1 MFANIYKK
9 IVTDF
14 SKLTL
19 LFLLFLIFFSLYQS
33 KNFNLDASSDALL
46 LEGDPDL
53 KYLREVNQTYGSK
66 DFLVLT
72 YAPVSSFTDKE
83 TILNLQLLKSKIEK
97 LTWVDSVITVID
109 VPLLKSTDEG
119 LMDRLKNYKTL
130 AYPEIDRERGFDEIV
145 NSPIYKNY
153 VISEDGKT
161 SGIVVYLKKD
171 ERLAEYIKIKD
182 KYYNQSIGIGLSK
195 EEKKNYKKFIKE
207 YEDYKNLYNIRNHQ
221 NITEIRDVISKYG
234 ENAKIHLGGI
244 PMIADDMMSYIKSDI
259 VVFGVGVFVF
269 IVFTLWFVFKNIK
282 WVIMPLLG
290 CGTSVIIMIGL
301 LGLIGWKVTVISS
314 NFIALMLIL
323 NMAMNIHLTVRFLQL
338 KKEFPQLTKSE
349 AIFEASKKMIL
360 PILYTVLTTICAFL
374 SLVFS
379 GIKPIIDFGWM
390 MTLGLM
396 VSLIVTFLLLP
407 SLISLLS
414 SENEIG
420 LKDTEKSLITS
431 VLGAFTKKNKIII
444 FGTTILI
451 IIFSITGIFK
461 LEVENSFIN
470 YFDKETEIF
479 KGMKKIDDDL
489 GGTTPLNIILKFPTN
504 IAETKSDDDEFDE
517 WDEEN
522 KEKDEDKSKYWFTR
536 DKMDKIIEVHDYL
549 DSLPEIG
556 KVLSFGSIL
565 RVAEDLNNK
574 ELQSLEIAVLYS
586 KIPIEIKKEIV
597 SPYISVEK
605 DEARINVRIKDS
617 LKDLRRND
625 LINKINSDLNTK
637 LGLNKDE
644 YKLAGVLILFNNLL
658 QSLFKSQILTLG
670 IVILGIFCMFF
681 ILFRNIVLSVIG
693 VVPNFL
699 AALFI
704 LGIIG
709 SLGIP
714 LDMMTITIAA
724 ITIGIA
730 VDNSIHYI
738 YRFREEFKKI
748 NDYDKTLD
756 RCHST
761 VGVAILNTSI
771 TIVFGFSILVLSNF
785 IPTIYFGVFTGIAML
800 LAMISVLTLLPK
812 LILTY
817 KPFGQ
822 EISKEV

>member
-1 MFANIYKK
+1 MFSYIYKK
-9 IVTDF
+9 IVIDF
-14 SKLTL
+14 PKITIF
-19 LFLLFLIFFSLYQS
+19 FLSIFIIFSLYQS

-53 KYLREVNQTYGSK
+53 KYLREVNETYGSK

-72 YAPVSSFTDKE
+72 YTPVSSFVEKE

-97 LTWVDSVITVID
+97 LTWVDSVITIID

-119 LMDRLKNYKTL
+119 LMDRLTNYKTL
-130 AYPEIDRERGFDEIV
+130 AYTEIDRKRGFDEII

-171 ERLAEYIKIKD
+171 ERLSEYIKIKEN
-182 KYYNQSIGIGLSK
+182 YFIQSAEVGLSK
-195 EEKKNYKKFIKE
+195 EEKNNYKKFIKE
-207 YEDYKNLYNIRNHQ
+207 YENYKNLYNIRNHQ
-221 NITEIRDVISKYG
+221 NIVEIRDIIGKYG

-244 PMIADDMMSYIKSDI
+244 PMIADDMMSFIKSDI
-259 VVFGVGVFVF
+259 VVFGIGVFLF
-269 IVFTLWFVFKNIK
+269 IILTLWLIFRNLK
-282 WVIMPLLG
+282 WVIMPLIG
-290 CGTSVIIMIGL
+290 CATSVILMIGL

-323 NMAMNIHLTVRFLQL
+323 NMAMNIHVTVRFLQF
-338 KKEFPQLTKSE
+338 KKEFPNTTKNE
-349 AIFEASKKMIL
+349 ALLESSKKMML

-390 MTLGLM
+390 MTLGLII
-396 VSLIVTFLLLP
+396 SLLVTFLLLP
-407 SLISLLS
+407 SLINLLS
-414 SENEIG
+414 TESEINI
-420 LKDTEKSLITS
+420 KDTEKSFITS
-431 VLGAFTKKNKIII
+431 SLGSFTKKSNMLI
-444 FGTTILI
+444 FVSTVLV
-451 IIFSITGIFK
+451 IIFSIIGIFK

-470 YFDKETEIF
+470 YFDKETEIY
-479 KGMKKIDDDL
+479 KGMKKIDEEL
-489 GGTTPLNIILKFPTN
+489 GGTTPLNIILKFPQIKLEKN
-504 IAETKSDDDEFDE
+504 EKKDELDDWE
-517 WDEEN
+517 EEN
-522 KEKDEDKSKYWFTR
+522 ESEEDKAKYWFTR
-536 DKMDKIIEVHDYL
+536 DKMDKIIKVHDYL

-574 ELQSLEIAVLYS
+574 DLQSLEIAVLYS
-586 KIPIEIKKEIV
+586 KIPETLKREII
-597 SPYISVEK
+597 SPYISVDK
-605 DEARINVRIKDS
+605 DEARISVRIKDS
-617 LKDLRRND
+617 LKDLRRD
-625 LINKINSDLNTK
+625 ELIKKIDTELNSK
-637 LGLNKDE
+637 LGLEKNE

-670 IVILGIFCMFF
+670 IVLLGIFLMFF
-681 ILFRNIVLSVIG
+681 ILFRNITISFIG
-693 VVPNFL
+693 IVPNFI
-699 AALFI
+699 AAFFI

-738 YRFREEFKKI
+738 YRFKEEFEKI
-748 NDYDKTLD
+748 KDYNKTLD
-756 RCHST
+756 KCHST
-761 VGVAILNTSI
+761 VGIAILNTSI
-771 TIVFGFSILVLSNF
+771 TIVFGFSILILSNF
-785 IPTIYFGVFTGIAML
+785 IPTIYFGIFTGIAML

-812 LILTY
+812 LILTF
-817 KPFGQ
+817 KPFG
-822 EISKEV
+822 KEVDRYN